1 MVAPALIQVFQAP
14 RSDMAV
20 VVRVATEHLVLPHT
34 AVLLVT
40 THLHLQA
47 QPE

>member
-1 MVAPALIQVFQAP
+1 MVAPALTQVFQAP

-20 VVRVATEHLVLPHT
+20 VAQEEMEHLELHHT

-47 QPE
+47 QQE

>member
-14 RSDMAV
+14 RLDMAV
-20 VVRVATEHLVLPHT
+20 VVQEEMEHLEVPHT